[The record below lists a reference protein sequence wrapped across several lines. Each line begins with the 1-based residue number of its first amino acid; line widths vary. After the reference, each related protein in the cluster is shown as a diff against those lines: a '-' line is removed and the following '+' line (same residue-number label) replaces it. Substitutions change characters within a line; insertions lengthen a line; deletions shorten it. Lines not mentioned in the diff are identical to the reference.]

1 MGIGSRLEM
10 PFWESAVDWRCRHGL
25 DRPEK
30 NGHPGLLQRKALQ
43 SNRAIM
49 RRVAPQARRRG
60 IVKGQRRGGSR
71 RSRDL
76 RLRSRRVWAPRPR
89 SRRVW
94 NPRPRVHALPF
105 SCVQPTIIVAPLLLA
120 PTIAAVPPTPA
131 SGFHALSTRG
141 RPAADIGLPGR
152 ERSEPRV
159 SNAQP
164 PSHVAFEQARR
175 SSHVAFEQARRPSH
189 VAFRRARVFV
199 VRPTSYAIRDHAPRG
214 DRRTSYV
221 VRPTRPVIR
230 DKKAKTP
237 DRIAARAFLSLFY
250 YMLLITSSPNSDVD
264 SFVAPSICR

>member
-1 MGIGSRLEM
+1 M
-10 PFWESAVDWRCRHGL
+10 PFWESAVDWRYRHGL

-76 RLRSRRVWAPRPR
+76 RPRSRRVWA
-89 SRRVW
+89 
-94 NPRPRVHALPF
+94 PRPRVHALPF
-105 SCVQPTIIVAPLLLA
+105 SCVQPTIIVTPLFLA

-164 PSHVAFEQARR
+164 PSHVAF
-175 SSHVAFEQARRPSH
+175 
-189 VAFRRARVFV
+189 RRARVFV
-199 VRPTSYAIRDHAPRG
+199 VRPTSYARRGPVPRG
-214 DRRTSYV
+214 VRPTSYV
-221 VRPTRPVIR
+221 VRPTHPVI
-230 DKKAKTP
+230 
-237 DRIAARAFLSLFY
+237 
-250 YMLLITSSPNSDVD
+250 
-264 SFVAPSICR
+264 